1 MGDHIFICYARKDQ
15 SFVLRLATR
24 LQSRGASVWLDQWN
38 IPAGVNWNQN
48 IDSALRDCGQF
59 LIVLSPAAVAS
70 QQVQGELQMA
80 LDEKKPIVPV
90 LRQACQVPRLLRL
103 IQHIDFTGYS
113 PDDVATLDRLVSALR
128 LPEVDS
134 LPQRG
139 RPVIRHSRCLWRYG
153 TVGGFLVLGM
163 LIVWL
168 LLLLSSTPVPTEEVP
183 NAVRKVPV
191 SVSTYPSGVN
201 VYQDDGYVSTTPW
214 IFNATVGAR
223 IRAVLKREGFQDRE
237 IDFLVNNYENEYSY
251 RMDKRSGR

>member
-1 MGDHIFICYARKDQ
+1 
-15 SFVLRLATR
+15 
-24 LQSRGASVWLDQWN
+24 
-38 IPAGVNWNQN
+38 
-48 IDSALRDCGQF
+48 
-59 LIVLSPAAVAS
+59 
-70 QQVQGELQMA
+70 
-80 LDEKKPIVPV
+80 
-90 LRQACQVPRLLRL
+90 
-103 IQHIDFTGYS
+103 
-113 PDDVATLDRLVSALR
+113 
-128 LPEVDS
+128 
-134 LPQRG
+134 
-139 RPVIRHSRCLWRYG
+139 
-153 TVGGFLVLGM
+153 M

-201 VYQDDGYVSTTPW
+201 VYQDNGYVSTTPW